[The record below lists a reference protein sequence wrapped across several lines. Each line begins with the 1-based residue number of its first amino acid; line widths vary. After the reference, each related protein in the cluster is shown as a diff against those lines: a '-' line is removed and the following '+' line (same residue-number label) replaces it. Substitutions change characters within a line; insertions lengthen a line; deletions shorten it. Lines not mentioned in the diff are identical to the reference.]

1 MPITLISSIFLK
13 KEGAGEDLWTSSL
26 HRAVQ
31 GEEHPFM
38 ETGSLFSFQVPFFP
52 FIPFPFLPELGG
64 SRQLYTTFHECFIKD
79 YLICILHPWHRRCGH
94 QLKFCQQTELT
105 ALKLSFVLKCGVF
118 TLSCRS
124 EAQSASSLL
133 QHSSTLESVK
143 QITSQSRAPPGE
155 DAPITNVHFK
165 AVGKRD
171 L

>member
-1 MPITLISSIFLK
+1 MFYKRPFNPYLAPMTQEMWSST
-13 KEGAGEDLWTSSL
+13 E
-26 HRAVQ
+26 
-31 GEEHPFM
+31 
-38 ETGSLFSFQVPFFP
+38 
-52 FIPFPFLPELGG
+52 
-64 SRQLYTTFHECFIKD
+64 
-79 YLICILHPWHRRCGH
+79 ILSTE
-94 QLKFCQQTELT
+94 TELT
-105 ALKLSFVLKCGVF
+105 ALKLSFVLKCGVL

-143 QITSQSRAPPGE
+143 QSTSQSRAPPGE